1 MNYSD
6 VVNEQSGYEDFLAS
20 CEHAKSVS
28 LLATVD
34 GLLQWDEQTMLPA
47 AAGGFRA
54 DQAAT
59 LAALTHAQRTKKE
72 QGERLEKLAD
82 SSLATNGPEAVQ
94 ATIRL
99 LHEDFQKQSRVP
111 GRLVEEIART
121 SIEAQQEWV
130 RAVEASEWK
139 KMVSHL
145 EKMFLLKREL
155 ATCQSPELDPY
166 DALMD
171 DYEPGARWRSVDATF
186 SRLRKALAPLV
197 HGCFESRNGP
207 QDAVLRGAFQLLS
220 QQTFV
225 RQIIEKIGFQFE
237 RGRLDTT
244 AHPFCSTLGPN
255 DCRLTTRWDE
265 AFLPTALYSVLHEAG
280 HGLYEQGLPVDWFG
294 LPPGEATSLGIH
306 ESQSRLWE
314 NLVGR
319 SPEFWEWCYPLA
331 QKAFPKSFD
340 EVTSVKLA
348 EAVRSVEPNFI
359 RVEADEVTYNLHV
372 MMRFDL
378 EREIIHGNLAV
389 VDLPDAWNDRFE
401 ADFGKRP
408 PTAREGVLQDI
419 NWPAGLIGYFPTYTL
434 GNIFSAQIINAAH
447 QAGVG
452 LAEQIRVG
460 DFAPLLHWLHQHIHA
475 FGRTHKSEALVEKV
489 SGESVSE
496 KYLVESL
503 YRRYGPIHGLSA
515 DPVESV
521 V

>member
-6 VVNEQSGYEDFLAS
+6 VVNEKSGYEDFLAS

-47 AAGGFRA
+47 AAGDFRA
-54 DQAAT
+54 DQAAA
-59 LAALTHAQRTKKE
+59 LAALTHVQRTKKE

-82 SSLATNGPEAVQ
+82 SSLATDGPEFVQ

-99 LHEDFQKQSRVP
+99 LHQDFQKQSRVP
-111 GRLVEEIART
+111 ERLVEEIART
-121 SIEAQQEWV
+121 SIESQQEWV
-130 RAVEASEWK
+130 RAVKASEWK
-139 KMVSHL
+139 KMVVHL
-145 EKMFLLKREL
+145 EKMFSLKREL
-155 ATCQSPELDPY
+155 AMCQSPELDPY

-186 SRLRKALAPLV
+186 SRLREALTPLV
-197 HGCFESRNGP
+197 RGCLESTNGP
-207 QDAVLRGAFQLLS
+207 QDAVLRGAFPLLS

-331 QKAFPKSFD
+331 RKAFPESFD
-340 EVTSVKLA
+340 DVTSDELA
-348 EAVRSVEPNFI
+348 KAVRSVEPNFI

-378 EREIIHGNLAV
+378 EREIINGNLAV

-408 PTAREGVLQDI
+408 STVREGVLQDI
-419 NWPAGLIGYFPTYTL
+419 HWPAGLIGYFPTYTL
-434 GNIFSAQIINAAH
+434 GNIFSAQIMNAAQ

-452 LAEQIRVG
+452 LAEQIRAG
-460 DFAPLLHWLHQHIHA
+460 EFAPLLHWLHQHIHA
-475 FGRTHKSEALVEKV
+475 SGRTHTSEALVEKV

-521 V
+521 I